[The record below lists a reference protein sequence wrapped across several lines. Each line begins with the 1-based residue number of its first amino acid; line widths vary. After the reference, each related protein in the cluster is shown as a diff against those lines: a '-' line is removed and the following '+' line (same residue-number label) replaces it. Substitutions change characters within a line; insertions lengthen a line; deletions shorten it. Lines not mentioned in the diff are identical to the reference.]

1 LYKWSMSNE
10 QKNIMLNPLS
20 QNTGND
26 NPDAILIQ
34 HALDGNRK
42 SLEQLVADHQPWIY
56 NIAFKMIMDHDDAAD
71 ITQEILIKIITN
83 LASYN
88 PDRGNFRTWAYRI
101 VVNHVLNMKKRK
113 FETRI
118 YDFDRYIAAIENFPD
133 DSSFTH
139 PDAGL
144 LAEEVKTGCMMGML
158 LCLKRTERIAFL
170 LGAVFAVSD
179 AVGSELMDI
188 SRENFRQLLS
198 RSRRKVFN
206 YMNGTCGHMNP
217 ANKCRCSHK
226 VKSFLDLGML
236 DSAILR
242 YHRPNSRMVK
252 DMLGSR
258 LERFHLSYYEPFLA
272 LFREQPFYDPPDV
285 TSWLDDILRQE
296 DLKAIF
302 NLGEE

>member
-1 LYKWSMSNE
+1 MANE
-10 QKNIMLNPLS
+10 LENMTFNPLS
-20 QNTGND
+20 GNAENENRD
-26 NPDAILIQ
+26 FMLIQ
-34 HALDGNRK
+34 AALDGNKK
-42 SLEQLVADHQPWIY
+42 SLEQLVAGHQAWIY

-101 VVNHVLNMKKRK
+101 MVNHILNMKKKK
-113 FETRI
+113 FELRI
-118 YDFDRYIAAIENFPD
+118 HDFDRYITAIENLPD
-133 DSSFTH
+133 DRSFTH
-139 PDAGL
+139 PDAGI

-158 LCLKRTERIAFL
+158 LCLKRPERVAFL

-179 AVGSELMDI
+179 TVGSDLMDV
-188 SRENFRQLLS
+188 SRGNFRQLLS
-198 RSRRKVFN
+198 RSRRKVYQ
-206 YMNGTCGHMNP
+206 YMNGNCGHMNP
-217 ANKCRCSHK
+217 ANKCRCSLK

-236 DSAILR
+236 DTAKLR
-242 YHRPNSRMVK
+242 YHRPSSRTVK

-258 LERFHLSYYEPFLA
+258 LERFHLSYYEPFLT

-285 TSWLDDILRQE
+285 TSWLDNILKQK

-302 NLGEE
+302 NLQEE